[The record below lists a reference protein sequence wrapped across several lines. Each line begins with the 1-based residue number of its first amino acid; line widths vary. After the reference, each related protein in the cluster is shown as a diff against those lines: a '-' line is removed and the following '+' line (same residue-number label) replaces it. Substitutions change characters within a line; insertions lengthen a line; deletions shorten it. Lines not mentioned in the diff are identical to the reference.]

1 MDEELTVLKSIYL
14 DDLII
19 NNDQETSISIT
30 IYSNGDENDFDP
42 DKRLLFI
49 TLIAELPS
57 TYPDIDSPKITLCRS
72 RGLTDQQLDEL
83 NSLISSCLELNSG
96 SCVLYEC
103 IELIRSKL
111 SLYELPHEA
120 CAICLTLINNR
131 NDIIKTNCHHF
142 YHKNCLAS
150 YVQIKKNE
158 LEEKYQEA
166 IKCKFAMEKDF
177 RNDIEDPVCRQI
189 LSSTVIEQL
198 PSSTIETINNKEEN
212 RELIKKLS
220 PNIRQWQERT
230 HALFQQQKEKGGI
243 INLDKTQEII
253 FS

>member
-1 MDEELTVLKSIYL
+1 MDEEITVLKSIYL

-19 NNDQETSISIT
+19 NNDKKTSISIT

-42 DKRLLFI
+42 DKRLLWV

-57 TYPDIDSPKITLCRS
+57 TYPDIDSPKIILCRS

-83 NSLISSCLELNSG
+83 NSSISSCLELNSG
-96 SCVLYEC
+96 SCVLYDC

-150 YVQIKKNE
+150 YVQLKKIE

-166 IKCKFAMEKDF
+166 IKCKFAIEKDF
-177 RNDIEDPVCRQI
+177 RNNIEDPVCRQI
-189 LSSTVIEQL
+189 LSSNIMEQL
-198 PSSTIETINNKEEN
+198 PSSSIETTNNNEEN
-212 RELIKKLS
+212 RKLIQNLS

-243 INLDKTQEII
+243 IDLDKNQDII
-253 FS
+253 FT